1 VDRGIFSVECM
12 VLLLALKINYPKT
25 IILLRGNHEC
35 RQMTTSFTFRQ
46 EVLLKYD
53 QEAFEAF
60 CDLFD
65 YLPLS
70 CVINGKFIALHAGL
84 SPELKTVTD
93 INKVDRFHGKFTHKK
108 IILNFLT
115 FQKFRKMGYSAI
127 SSGRIPSKAK
137 TEASRI
143 NSNSTITETVPIFS
157 ESRPQANSLTITNS

>member
-1 VDRGIFSVECM
+1 M
-12 VLLLALKINYPKT
+12 VLLLALKINHPQT

-93 INKVDRFHGKFTHKK
+93 INKVDRFHGK
-108 IILNFLT
+108 
-115 FQKFRKMGYSAI
+115 
-127 SSGRIPSKAK
+127 
-137 TEASRI
+137 
-143 NSNSTITETVPIFS
+143 
-157 ESRPQANSLTITNS
+157 

>member
-1 VDRGIFSVECM
+1 MDRGIFSVECM
-12 VLLLALKINYPKT
+12 VLLLALKINYPKS

-84 SPELKTVTD
+84 SPELKTVSD
-93 INKVDRFHGKFTHKK
+93 INKVDRFHGKW
-108 IILNFLT
+108 
-115 FQKFRKMGYSAI
+115 
-127 SSGRIPSKAK
+127 
-137 TEASRI
+137 
-143 NSNSTITETVPIFS
+143 
-157 ESRPQANSLTITNS
+157 